1 MVVGVS
7 HDDVPVAVDSD
18 ASLTLTPNACI
29 SCICIYNITPALA
42 AGIFITS
49 ISPGAAAM
57 PLPLPPS
64 HCNLHQLRH

>member
-7 HDDVPVAVDSD
+7 HDDAPVAVDSN
-18 ASLTLTPNACI
+18 AAFTLALNACI
-29 SCICIYNITPALA
+29 SCVFIYNIAPAFA

-64 HCNLHQLRH
+64 HCTLHELRH